1 MIPVRNIYHML
12 AYAFHKLKDG
22 VYVRCATED
31 FDNAV
36 ELLASILD
44 KGIAIQ
50 LKRGL
55 ERDYRGIT
63 ESTKSIRGKI
73 HLSDS
78 IRSQSPRRQELFCA
92 YDVFDENSYRNRI
105 LKTTVN
111 LLLRQSIK
119 PALKQSLRKMMFF
132 FRDIDELPL
141 NQINWQLQYNRNN
154 QSYQL
159 LIGICHLIIKG
170 LLQTET
176 DGSVT
181 IRSFLDEQST
191 CRLYEKFILN
201 YFLREHPELRTTSE
215 QIPWAMSGERNPL
228 LPIMQSDVVLR
239 SGNRTL
245 IIDAKYYRNNLQSR
259 YKESYKI
266 HSNNLYQIY
275 TYVDNY
281 SKLHPGEEVSGMLL
295 YARTDAQLQPDAVL
309 PLHRVP
315 ISVRTLDLNLEFRDI
330 AAQLDDIA
338 ATLKTSRAANHD
350 DMLQP

>member
-1 MIPVRNIYHML
+1 MIPIRNIYHML
-12 AYAFHKLKDG
+12 AYAFHLLKDG
-22 VYVRCATED
+22 AYVRCATEV
-31 FDNAV
+31 FDNTA
-36 ELLASILD
+36 ELMASILN

-63 ESTKSIRGKI
+63 ESTKSLRGKI
-73 HLSDS
+73 NLSDS
-78 IRSQSPRRQELFCA
+78 IRTQAPRRQELVCE

-119 PALKQSLRKMMFF
+119 PELKKSLRKLMFF
-132 FRDIDELPL
+132 FRDIEELPL
-141 NQINWQLQYNRNN
+141 NQINWQLHYNRNN

-170 LLQTET
+170 LLQTES
-176 DGSVT
+176 DGSVK

-201 YFLREHPELRTTSE
+201 YFRREHPELRTSSE
-215 QIPWAMSGERNPL
+215 QIPWAMTGERNPF

-239 SGNRTL
+239 SGKRTL
-245 IIDAKYYRNNLQSR
+245 IIDAKYYRKNIQSR
-259 YKESYKI
+259 YKDSYKI
-266 HSNNLYQIY
+266 HSGNLYQIY

-281 SKLHPGEEVSGMLL
+281 RKQHPDEEVSGMLL
-295 YARTDAQLQPDAVL
+295 YARTDAQLQPDAVF

-315 ISVRTLDLNLEFRDI
+315 VSVRTLDLNLEFRDI
-330 AAQLDDIA
+330 AAQLDSIA
-338 ATLKTSRAANHD
+338 EVLKGSHAASCNNSR
-350 DMLQP
+350 

>member
-22 VYVRCATED
+22 AYVRCATED

-44 KGIAIQ
+44 KAIAIQ

-55 ERDYRGIT
+55 ERNYRGIT

-73 HLSDS
+73 NLCES
-78 IRSQSPRRQELFCA
+78 IRTQSPRRQELVCT

-111 LLLRQSIK
+111 LLLRQAIK
-119 PALKQSLRKMMFF
+119 PDLKQSLRKMMFF
-132 FRDIDELPL
+132 FRDIEELPL
-141 NQINWQLQYNRNN
+141 NQINWQLHYNRNN

-170 LLQTET
+170 LLQTES
-176 DGSVT
+176 DGSVK

-201 YFLREHPELRTTSE
+201 YFLQEHPELRTTSE
-215 QIPWAMSGERNPL
+215 QIPWAMHGERSPF
-228 LPIMQSDVVLR
+228 LPIMQTDVVLR
-239 SGNRTL
+239 SGKRTL
-245 IIDAKYYRNNLQSR
+245 IIDAKYYQKNLQIR
-259 YKESYKI
+259 YKDSYKI

-281 SKLHPGEEVSGMLL
+281 RKQHPNENVSGMLL
-295 YARTDAQLQPDAVL
+295 YARTDAIHQPDSEL
-309 PLHRVP
+309 PLHGIP
-315 ISVRTLDLNLEFRDI
+315 ISVRTLDLNREFCDI
-330 AAQLDDIA
+330 AVQLDQIA
-338 ATLKTSRAANHD
+338 DSLRSEA
-350 DMLQP
+350 